1 MEFSQNEQNKLLDLV
16 AIDRNIMANQQ
27 KKLTNSTKIKL
38 EELKARLPGIEATK
52 VDNIAKINELKK
64 NVNKAELDVENISK
78 RIEKDSQNL
87 NSTQTNPKDL
97 IQLQHEIDN
106 LNLKKSELEEVEL
119 EVLSELEEL
128 EQKEIKLTKMLLD
141 LNKEIDSLYL
151 KLNDEIR
158 IIDDELNSF
167 FQSREK
173 IVLEI
178 DKQLI
183 DLYEKIRK
191 EHGIGAAVFA
201 NNICTSCQISIS
213 PAELVQIQKTPKEEI
228 VRCDNCRCILVRN

>member
-1 MEFSQNEQNKLLDLV
+1 
-16 AIDRNIMANQQ
+16 
-27 KKLTNSTKIKL
+27 
-38 EELKARLPGIEATK
+38 
-52 VDNIAKINELKK
+52 
-64 NVNKAELDVENISK
+64 
-78 RIEKDSQNL
+78 
-87 NSTQTNPKDL
+87 
-97 IQLQHEIDN
+97 
-106 LNLKKSELEEVEL
+106 
-119 EVLSELEEL
+119 L
-128 EQKEIKLTKMLLD
+128 EQKELKLTKMLLD
-141 LNKEIDSLYL
+141 LNKEIDSLSL

-191 EHGIGAAVFA
+191 EHGIGAAFFA

>member
-141 LNKEIDSLYL
+141 LNKEIDSLSL

-158 IIDDELNSF
+158 IDRKSTRLNSSHIPL
-167 FQSREK
+167 SRMPSS
-173 IVLEI
+173 
-178 DKQLI
+178 
-183 DLYEKIRK
+183 
-191 EHGIGAAVFA
+191 A
-201 NNICTSCQISIS
+201 
-213 PAELVQIQKTPKEEI
+213 
-228 VRCDNCRCILVRN
+228 